1 MIYSYSLAMHY
12 GQKNVFLAKKF
23 LILVSNRFAMLHIFY
38 KQLRLQDSTESCLFM
53 TLSKFPS

>member
-1 MIYSYSLAMHY
+1 MHY